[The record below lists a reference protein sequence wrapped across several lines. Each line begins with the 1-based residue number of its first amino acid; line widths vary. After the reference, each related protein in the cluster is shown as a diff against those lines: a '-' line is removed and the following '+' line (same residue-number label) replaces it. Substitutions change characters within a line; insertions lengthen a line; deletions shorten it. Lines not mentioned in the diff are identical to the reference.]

1 MDTVLVMN
9 HLYTTFRLSKPN
21 KRNWSSVFG
30 YKPINDRSAME
41 LGGMY
46 AILSLASEIDFSLD
60 HIGGMIFDELQ
71 QAYFGEEDGSASMQR
86 FEQTLH
92 AVKRKIELILDQEEK
107 LAESG
112 VDLQMSVVVFR
123 DNVLYAAV
131 VGEAHIFVQRESQL
145 NEISGVLADPD
156 MDGFMRSGS
165 LRLNKGDRVLLAT
178 DNIDSDNSFSL
189 IQEDVDK
196 VQLESLNVSRGAIL
210 LIGYHAEPELQPI
223 VATEAEVN
231 IDAVSSAEPI
241 DEELNL
247 ANIDNDIVA
256 AEVETLDVEQDIP
269 EVSQSRASRIKL
281 PNFGFGRGTTAP
293 VASDVSSSVA
303 AGMPAVSNKSAVRG
317 AQMEHHIDSD
327 TGMVYTPMRE
337 GMSVEDVIT
346 TEEDDIETEMENQSI
361 MPGSD
366 EYTDD
371 YANYDLPAPTNKV
384 GAVLN
389 TVKEKLLAAVKAVVA
404 LIASVDWKGL
414 AMNIFNLVRTI
425 IARLRGQNTVY
436 AAGARGVGLQRMPN
450 YRRNRMAYDPRRKRL
465 AWAAAIVIGVVIILG
480 IRQTSLDN
488 ERRSQITALE
498 QQVNRLGVDIEQ
510 LKLDAETAANSSQA
524 EVKQQVVT
532 SASSIIAELKQ
543 LAGNELATPE
553 IKSKSSQLQNNAQ
566 TAADRALKVKAIAQ
580 AQIVNNLAANFPGAD
595 PADLEIVA
603 DNLYVADKARNV
615 VYRMQTQ
622 LGSQASA
629 VLADLTQPYLLTKDT
644 QNNLV
649 VIDKNAQS
657 TVGVMTVSNNNF
669 RRVAGLGLSVQGEL
683 SGANIWTNRALYTLN
698 PSEQAIVRQVQ
709 VGQNY
714 ETPKYST
721 PWRRDPEFAQ
731 AIDMEVDYE
740 IYVLI
745 KGVGL
750 KRYFNGQP
758 NEMVFRGLLP
768 SDETA
773 MRDAT
778 AFKVTPT
785 MLFVAD
791 SVNQRIL
798 VFSADPNDAKSFD
811 YVSTYV
817 YRGDNGAF
825 KNIKEIVVKDDNSQL
840 FLLAGTSVIRID
852 L

>member
-1 MDTVLVMN
+1 MN

-30 YKPINDRSAME
+30 YKPINDRAAME

-60 HIGGMIFDELQ
+60 HIGGMVFDELQ

-92 AVKRKIELILDQEEK
+92 AVKRKIEQILDQEEK

-210 LIGYHAEPELQPI
+210 LIGYHAEPEAQPA
-223 VATEAEVN
+223 VVTEAEVN
-231 IDAVSSAEPI
+231 IDAVSSATPI

-247 ANIDNDIVA
+247 ANVDNDILA
-256 AEVETLDVEQDIP
+256 AETETLDVEQELP
-269 EVSQSRASRIKL
+269 EVSQHRASRIKL

-293 VASDVSSSVA
+293 VAGEIA
-303 AGMPAVSNKSAVRG
+303 AGNIANTAAGAVASRQPSRAP
-317 AQMEHHIDSD
+317 QMEHRVDAD

-337 GMSVEDVIT
+337 GMSVDDVIAPA
-346 TEEDDIETEMENQSI
+346 EDDVETLPQEQDFMQASE
-361 MPGSD
+361 
-366 EYTDD
+366 EYNDD
-371 YANYDLPAPTNKV
+371 YSNYDLPTPTNKV

-389 TVKEKLLAAVKAVVA
+389 TIKEKVTALIKTVVA
-404 LIASVDWKGL
+404 FIASVDWKGL
-414 AMNIFNLVRTI
+414 AMTVFNLVRTI

-436 AAGARGVGLQRMPN
+436 ATGARGVGLQRMPN

-543 LAGNELATPE
+543 LAGNELATAE
-553 IKSKSSQLQNNAQ
+553 IKSKSNQLQINAQ

-714 ETPKYST
+714 ETPKYNT

-785 MLFVAD
+785 TLYIAD

>member
-1 MDTVLVMN
+1 MN

-256 AEVETLDVEQDIP
+256 AEVETLDVEQGIP

-293 VASDVSSSVA
+293 VASDVSGNVA
-303 AGMPAVSNKSAVRG
+303 AGMPAVSNRSAVRG

-337 GMSVEDVIT
+337 GMSMEDVIT
-346 TEEDDIETEMENQSI
+346 TEEDDIETEMESQSF